1 MREMRR
7 PWIALATVLAAC
19 GGSVAGTGDPATT
32 PVATPLPTVPG
43 VGVLPATIPATSPS
57 AIEPLVVITRP
68 LTADG
73 DLAELVGDQ
82 VAGNRLLMIGDSIFA
97 GAETR
102 YGGELCAGLEP
113 LGWAVEV
120 AAEAG
125 RFVEFG
131 VSVVRRLVPEPSTG
145 ESDAADVDST
155 TSTEPVPAGDDDWD
169 AAAVFLGS
177 NYNGDQENYDTKMR
191 TILDRLAPR
200 PTLLFTVTEYRTN
213 YAEVTE
219 VIEGLVADYPNVTL
233 IDWATAAR
241 TPGVLRPD
249 GLHPNDA
256 GEIVLVDLTA
266 AALGEAPS
274 GEADCIRSQFRDD
287 SAISDG
293 NGSPNTRGSS
303 SGSTSRGSS
312 SSGGSSSSTSGSST
326 SGGSSSTTSGNGS
339 TDGGTTGSTTDEG
352 TDGGTG
358 TTDSTD
364 TDGTTD
370 GATDNGGTTDSG
382 STDGSTDTTDDGG
395 STDGSST
402 DTGGSGSTTDGGG
415 TDGGTDGGTT
425 DGSTGD
431 TTGGATTDGSTTG
444 GATTGGATTGGATTG
459 GATTGGSVDP
469 P

>member
-19 GGSVAGTGDPATT
+19 GGSVAGIGDSAST

-43 VGVLPATIPATSPS
+43 VGSLPATIPSTSSP

-73 DLAELVGDQ
+73 ELAELVGDQ
-82 VAGNRLLMIGDSIFA
+82 VAGNRLLIIGDSIFA

-102 YGGELCAGLEP
+102 YGGELCAALEP

-131 VSVVRRLVPEPSTG
+131 VKVVRRLVPEPSTG
-145 ESDAADVDST
+145 EADVADVDPT
-155 TSTEPVPAGDDDWD
+155 TSTEPVPADDDDWD
-169 AAAVFLGS
+169 AAALFLGS

-213 YAEVTE
+213 YADVTE

-233 IDWATAAR
+233 IDWAAAAR

-256 GEIVLVDLTA
+256 GEMVLVDLTA
-266 AALGEAPS
+266 AALGEAPT

-287 SAISDG
+287 SAIRAG
-293 NGSPNTRGSS
+293 NGSPNTGGSS
-303 SGSTSRGSS
+303 SGSSS
-312 SSGGSSSSTSGSST
+312 SSGGGS
-326 SGGSSSTTSGNGS
+326 
-339 TDGGTTGSTTDEG
+339 TGSTTGGSATTTTVG
-352 TDGGTG
+352 TSSDGG
-358 TTDSTD
+358 S
-364 TDGTTD
+364 
-370 GATDNGGTTDSG
+370 GGTT
-382 STDGSTDTTDDGG
+382 TVP
-395 STDGSST
+395 DGSST
-402 DTGGSGSTTDGGG
+402 DGGSGGTTTVPDGSSTDGGS
-415 TDGGTDGGTT
+415 GGTT
-425 DGSTGD
+425 VAPPPPTAPPPTNPPPTAPPPTAPPPTAPPPTEAPPTG
-431 TTGGATTDGSTTG
+431 T
-444 GATTGGATTGGATTG
+444 
-459 GATTGGSVDP
+459 P
-469 P
+469 